1 MAEAPSGELAL
12 MFDGVLFYT
21 EYNVG
26 DVTHRQQYPI
36 IQRHRLELPKF
47 EYPLKFDIDSSHLEF
62 IVSTLKDFPSV
73 IFSRETDGLLIA
85 DPDWETFTTIESK
98 DISYTTHTP
107 GSFSSMISTA
117 LMLKAFEVLS
127 LYESIHI
134 GLGEDIPIVFLGTSE
149 RLKMGFMIGP
159 EVDDD
164 PS

>member
-1 MAEAPSGELAL
+1 
-12 MFDGVLFYT
+12 
-21 EYNVG
+21 
-26 DVTHRQQYPI
+26 
-36 IQRHRLELPKF
+36 
-47 EYPLKFDIDSSHLEF
+47 
-62 IVSTLKDFPSV
+62 
-73 IFSRETDGLLIA
+73 
-85 DPDWETFTTIESK
+85 
-98 DISYTTHTP
+98 
-107 GSFSSMISTA
+107 MISTA